1 MFTDPVKNSKAFNL
15 REDMIVADL
24 GAGTGSYT
32 IPVAKLV
39 PMGKVYVV
47 EIQKD
52 FLATVADKV
61 KEEHLNNVEYIWGD
75 IEKIGGTKLKDSILD
90 AVVVSNVLFQI
101 EDKNKFLEEI
111 KRILKPGGRVFL
123 IDWSDS
129 SFVVSPN
136 ISKIISE
143 NNAREMFEDKGFI
156 WERSIDAGKHH
167 YGIIFTK
174 P

>member
-1 MFTDPVKNSKAFNL
+1 MVAHMRLYNPAYEAA
-15 REDMIVADL
+15 REIIKGIKDKRFIRLHTSCGITGGAPEFINQVARVYRFDD
-24 GAGTGSYT
+24 
-32 IPVAKLV
+32 IP
-39 PMGKVYVV
+39 
-47 EIQKD
+47 
-52 FLATVADKV
+52 DKV